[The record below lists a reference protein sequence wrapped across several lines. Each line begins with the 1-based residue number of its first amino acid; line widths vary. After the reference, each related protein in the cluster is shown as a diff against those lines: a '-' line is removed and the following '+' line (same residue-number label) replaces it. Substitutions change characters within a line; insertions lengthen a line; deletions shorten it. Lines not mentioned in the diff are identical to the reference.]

1 MAIVSNVRLNIW
13 QFTRTSWHIE
23 VTRYYAEFPECL
35 EIKCMC
41 KQRIHQAFFSDYS
54 NGPGYEAKNNYVSN
68 SDGER
73 MRKSWCSIFYPQFQ
87 IEVQAT
93 MHTIV
98 SWSATGWSTLC
109 VHLTHKVAN
118 RKHSFKYSGLL
129 LYLAHYAMLFWT
141 STMNSKMPWSAN
153 SKYAWCKIEPLAL
166 ESIPDCNQHHK
177 WQ

>member
-1 MAIVSNVRLNIW
+1 MRNSRNVWKLSACANSGY
-13 QFTRTSWHIE
+13 TRPFSPIIQMG
-23 VTRYYAEFPECL
+23 L
-35 EIKCMC
+35 GMKL
-41 KQRIHQAFFSDYS
+41 RI
-54 NGPGYEAKNNYVSN
+54 NNYVSN
-68 SDGER
+68 SDSER

-98 SWSATGWSTLC
+98 PWSATGWSTLC

-153 SKYAWCKIEPLAL
+153 SKYTWRKIEPLAL